1 MNDIGNIDGYRPTR
15 PVEPSSAPVTRSG
28 SAKANP
34 LPAVSAEGAVSAEDR
49 VELSELGRLLASAR
63 DLPDIRMERVLTVRK
78 QIEDGTYETRDK
90 IEHTV
95 NRLMEELS

>member
-15 PVEPSSAPVTRSG
+15 PVELSSAPVTRSG

-34 LPAVSAEGAVSAEDR
+34 SPAVSAEDR